1 MSRRLETVLWKPSG
15 PLRWL
20 LTPLSWLYALAAG
33 LRNVLYD
40 RGLLRSHVLPLPSVS
55 IGNVSVGGTGK
66 TPVSAWV
73 AARLLAMGQRPAIVM
88 RGYGADEPLV
98 HQRLNPS
105 VPVIVNPD
113 RVAGAAE
120 AARRGATVVV
130 LDDAF
135 QHRRARRDLDIV
147 LVAAEQGEAFGVLP
161 AGPLREWP
169 RGIRRAQVL
178 MVTRKSAS
186 RSEAERVAALWTA
199 TAGAPAAVVV
209 ALLPGALCPADAT
222 SGQDALP
229 LDRLRGSR
237 VLAVSAIGN
246 PAAFAAQLTAL
257 GAEVDA
263 AAFPDHHAFGEVEIR
278 ELTARAPAVDFVV
291 CTLKDAVKLE
301 GRWPAQAPP
310 LWYLSQTV
318 AVELGAATLDAALAR
333 FRPPQSHS

>member
-1 MSRRLETVLWKPSG
+1 MKRRLETVAWKPRG
-15 PLRWL
+15 VLRWL
-20 LTPLSWLYALAAG
+20 LAPLSWLYAAATG
-33 LRNVLYD
+33 LRNALYD
-40 RGLLRSHVLPLPSVS
+40 RGLLQSHALPLPAVS

-66 TPVSAWV
+66 TPVSAWM
-73 AARLLAMGQRPAIVM
+73 AARLLAMGHRPAIVM
-88 RGYGADEPLV
+88 RGYGADEPIV
-98 HQRLNPS
+98 HQRLNPA

-135 QHRRARRDLDIV
+135 QHRRARRDLDLV
-147 LVAAEQGEAFGVLP
+147 LVAAEQGDAFGVLP

-169 RGIRRAQVL
+169 RGIRRAQIL

-186 RSEAERVAALWTA
+186 RDEAERVAAQWTA
-199 TAGAPAAVVV
+199 MAGAPPAVVV
-209 ALLPGALCPADAT
+209 ALVPGALRAADTARAGD
-222 SGQDALP
+222 SLAL
-229 LDRLRGSR
+229 DELRGHR

-246 PAAFAAQLTAL
+246 PTAFATQLADV
-257 GAEVDA
+257 GAVVTE
-263 AAFPDHHAFGEVEIR
+263 AAFPDHHAFTDADIASVA
-278 ELTARAPAVDFVV
+278 ARAQSVDFVV

-318 AVELGAATLDAALAR
+318 DVERGAATLDAALAR
-333 FRPPQSHS
+333 LLPPQTHP